1 MAKKFSYKIEKRED
15 GGILLDMLS
24 IIVALLA
31 SIAIASVII
40 MNSGANVSASTVLW
54 AIVRGA
60 FGNQNAVIDTL
71 NMSTPILLTGLAT
84 VIAYRAKVWNIG
96 QEGQLYA
103 GAMAITFVLLTF
115 PQIQLPT
122 IIFVPLMLIVAM
134 IGGILWGGIPGIL
147 KSRYNVNEIIV
158 TVMLNY
164 VVMYLCTFLLNGVW
178 QEPGS
183 YYYNTSIF
191 PESAF
196 IPVVFGTRLH
206 LGFPIA
212 LLFAL
217 GTYILLWKSRLG
229 YEIRAIGLNPTA
241 STYKGIN
248 TKWVMLIVMLISGAI
263 SGLAGG
269 IEVLGIHHR
278 LIYGFSSGFGF
289 TGILIA
295 LLGRLHPLGVV
306 LAAIF
311 FGALRNG
318 STAMRIYSN
327 VSGEIVTLIMG
338 LVIIMLLFCEALFK
352 YRIRSVEDVD

>member
-1 MAKKFSYKIEKRED
+1 VAKKYSYKIEKRENV
-15 GGILLDMLS
+15 GILVDLVS
-24 IIVALLA
+24 IGVALLA
-31 SIAIASVII
+31 SIAVASVII
-40 MNSGANVSASTVLW
+40 LNSGADAKTVLW
-54 AIVRGA
+54 AIVKGS
-60 FGNQNAVIDTL
+60 FGSTTAIVETL
-71 NMSTPILLTGLAT
+71 NLATPILFTGLAT

-103 GAMAITFVLLTF
+103 GAMAMTFVILTF
-115 PQIQLPT
+115 PNTQLPAV
-122 IIFVPLMLIVAM
+122 IYVPLLLIVAI
-134 IGGILWGGIPGIL
+134 IGGLLWGSIPGIL
-147 KSRYNVNEIIV
+147 KAKYNVNEIIV

-164 VVMYLCTFLLNGVW
+164 IIMYVCTFLLNGVW

-183 YYYNTSIF
+183 FYYNTIPF
-191 PESAF
+191 PESSNS
-196 IPVVFGTRLH
+196 PLLFGTKLH
-206 LGFPIA
+206 IGFPLA
-212 LLFAL
+212 LLLAFVV
-217 GTYILLWKSRLG
+217 YFILWKTRLG
-229 YEIRAIGLNPTA
+229 YEIRAIGLNPVA

-248 TKWVMLIVMLISGAI
+248 TKWVILVVMLISGAI

-269 IEVLGIHHR
+269 VELLGIHHR
-278 LIYGFSSGFGF
+278 LIFGFSSSFGF

-352 YRIRSVEDVD
+352 YRIRRVENVD